1 MKKVIPFKKNILFKT
16 NLSEITSISLEDNLK
31 FDNNIVLGN
40 FVVSGEYKMNDSS
53 INTEPFNYDIPVE
66 INIDEKYNLNKST
79 AEVSDFYYEIIN
91 NNTLNVN
98 IEVTIDK
105 MEEIPIIEEVRKEND
120 LKEVNTEEVYSSYS
134 VYIVREGDTVDSI
147 INKYSI
153 DKEKLQEYNDLKE
166 LKIGDKLIIPSNV

>member
-1 MKKVIPFKKNILFKT
+1 
-16 NLSEITSISLEDNLK
+16 
-31 FDNNIVLGN
+31 
-40 FVVSGEYKMNDSS
+40 
-53 INTEPFNYDIPVE
+53 
-66 INIDEKYNLNKST
+66 
-79 AEVSDFYYEIIN
+79 
-91 NNTLNVN
+91 
-98 IEVTIDK
+98 

-120 LKEVNTEEVYSSYS
+120 LKEVKIERTDINDKKIENKKKENIEMEKDTMKEEPVKEERCVEDETLFKEVNTEEVYSSYS